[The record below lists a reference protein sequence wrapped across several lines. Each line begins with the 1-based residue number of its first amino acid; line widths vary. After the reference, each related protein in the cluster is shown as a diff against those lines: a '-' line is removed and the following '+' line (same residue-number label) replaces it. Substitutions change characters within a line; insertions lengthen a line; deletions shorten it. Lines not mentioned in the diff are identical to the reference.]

1 MTDDL
6 RLDPQIR
13 EVRRVMDDAA
23 AAHPPILLEEPIDG
37 HRAVNEMLTLM
48 WAQGGPVMA
57 ESLDR
62 WVVARGRRVLC
73 RVHRPHT
80 DRPLPVLVWLHGG
93 GWVFSSVD
101 TVDKLVR
108 EYAAGAEIAAV
119 SIDYALSPE
128 ARFPQAV
135 LECAAVIRHIATH
148 GHEWG
153 LDTGRIVI
161 GGDSAGGNLAF
172 GTALLLR
179 ESHPAILHGILSA
192 YPVTAPD
199 FDSPSYV
206 EFAEGYGLTRAGMM
220 AFWNAYTRDPA
231 DQHNPLA
238 APLRADLAG
247 LPPTL
252 VQLAELDV
260 LRSDGEKM
268 VEMLHAAGVPTT
280 VETYKGMLHGF
291 IRLTGEVAVARAA
304 MADACAWLRARMQE
318 TPTARDTART
328 TSA

>member
-1 MTDDL
+1 MTDDP
-6 RLDPQIR
+6 RLDGQIR

-23 AAHPPILLEEPIDG
+23 AAHPPVLLEEPIDG

-48 WAQGGPVMA
+48 WAQGGPAMA

-73 RVHRPHT
+73 RVHRPVT
-80 DRPLPVLVWLHGG
+80 DRPLPILVWLHGG

-108 EYAAGAEIAAV
+108 EYASGAEIATV
-119 SIDYALSPE
+119 SVDYALSPE

-135 LECAAVIRHIATH
+135 LECAAVVRDIAER

-153 LDTGRIVI
+153 LDTSRIVI

-172 GTALLLR
+172 ATALLLR
-179 ESHPAILHGILSA
+179 QTHPSILHGILSA

-199 FDSPSYV
+199 FDSASYV
-206 EFAEGYGLTRAGMM
+206 EFSEGYGLTRAGMK

-252 VQLAELDV
+252 IQLAELDV
-260 LRSDGEKM
+260 LRSDGENMAKK
-268 VEMLHAAGVPTT
+268 LRAAGVPTAI
-280 VETYKGMLHGF
+280 ETYNGMLHGF

-304 MADACAWLRARMQE
+304 MADACAWLKARME
-318 TPTARDTART
+318 TAPAQWDTARST
-328 TSA
+328 IA